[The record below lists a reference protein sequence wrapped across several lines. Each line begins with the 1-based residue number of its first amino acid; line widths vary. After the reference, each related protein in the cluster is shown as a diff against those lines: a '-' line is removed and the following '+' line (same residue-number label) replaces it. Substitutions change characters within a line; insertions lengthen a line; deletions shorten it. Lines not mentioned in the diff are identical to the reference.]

1 MIKKSV
7 IHLCETLLEARIKTK
22 KNTLHIKIHSVPVAK
37 TVWDRIKAE
46 KNDDK
51 DGKALY
57 KLMSNAVCATPI
69 GNLRYRINV

>member
-1 MIKKSV
+1 M
-7 IHLCETLLEARIKTK
+7 
-22 KNTLHIKIHSVPVAK
+22 AK

-46 KNDDK
+46 KNGDK

-69 GNLRYRINV
+69 GNLRYRINA